1 MKDYNYKPI
10 VPYMPLEPK
19 VANAYVPY
27 QLNVEEFSVDEGWS
41 KGTMFKILNSPFKGN
56 LNGGDVVCCQKS

>member
-1 MKDYNYKPI
+1 
-10 VPYMPLEPK
+10 MPLEPK